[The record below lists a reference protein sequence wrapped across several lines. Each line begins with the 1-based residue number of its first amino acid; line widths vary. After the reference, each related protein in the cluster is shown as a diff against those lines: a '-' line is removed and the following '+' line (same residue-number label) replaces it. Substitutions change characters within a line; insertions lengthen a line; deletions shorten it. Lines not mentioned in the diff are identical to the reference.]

1 MKWKRYLFFPAII
14 LLVLLAA
21 FMSSQP
27 AEPGFESARELIVL
41 RKIAHEVLRSTGDS
55 ISRIPP
61 IQQLSDT
68 EFRIRF
74 ENSFSFEPD
83 SLVQTIHQVM
93 NDHALGEK
101 YIVNVLEP
109 STGEVVFGYA
119 MLGKGQDNIV
129 PCLGRE
135 QLARN
140 YTILIRLAKNKFP
153 VSRFLIWT
161 AAGLAAAFLLYFLL
175 QYRKQAAG
183 LADVSLATD
192 TPGTTD
198 TPVTQD
204 LSGTKGT
211 PGNPEIPGQL
221 VTPAPPNNLGS
232 PDNQGSPDNLVQP
245 DFLQP
250 ANNPGPPEARPVEE
264 GVRIGSYRFV
274 PAERLLFLDGE
285 KTELT
290 AKEARLLEIFGRQ
303 LNQVID
309 RKQLQK
315 EVWEDEGVIVGRS
328 LDMFISRIR
337 KKLDRDPSLKLIN
350 IHGKGYKLEVGDP
363 E

>member
-1 MKWKRYLFFPAII
+1 MKWKRYLPFTAII
-14 LLVLLAA
+14 LLVVLAA
-21 FMSSQP
+21 FMSRQP
-27 AEPGFESARELIVL
+27 VESPFESARELIVL
-41 RKIAHEVLRSTGDS
+41 RKIAHEVLRSAGDS
-55 ISRIPP
+55 SSRIPP

-93 NDHALGEK
+93 NEHALGEK

-140 YTILIRLAKNKFP
+140 YTIHIRLAKNKFP
-153 VSRFLIWT
+153 VSALMIWT
-161 AAGLAAAFLLYFLL
+161 AAGLALALLLYFLFL
-175 QYRKQAAG
+175 FRKQAVGNGAV
-183 LADVSLATD
+183 LVAPD
-192 TPGTTD
+192 T
-198 TPVTQD
+198 
-204 LSGTKGT
+204 SGT
-211 PGNPEIPGQL
+211 
-221 VTPAPPNNLGS
+221 
-232 PDNQGSPDNLVQP
+232 
-245 DFLQP
+245 
-250 ANNPGPPEARPVEE
+250 PEAPVVEAA
-264 GVRIGSYRFV
+264 VRIGSFRFV
-274 PAERLLFLDGE
+274 PAERMLLLDGE

-290 AKEARLLEIFGRQ
+290 AKESRLLEIFGRQ

-328 LDMFISRIR
+328 LDMFISRLR

-350 IHGKGYKLEVGDP
+350 IHGRGYKLEVADP
-363 E
+363 EGTL

>member
-1 MKWKRYLFFPAII
+1 MKWKRYLPFPAII

-68 EFRIRF
+68 EFRISF

-161 AAGLAAAFLLYFLL
+161 AVGLSAAFLLYFLWL
-175 QYRKQAAG
+175 YRKQVAG
-183 LADVSLATD
+183 LAVVSVASEK
-192 TPGTTD
+192 PGT
-198 TPVTQD
+198 QD
-204 LSGTKGT
+204 IQGAQGTTGAAD
-211 PGNPEIPGQL
+211 NPGQ
-221 VTPAPPNNLGS
+221 
-232 PDNQGSPDNLVQP
+232 PDNLRSA
-245 DFLQP
+245 DM
-250 ANNPGPPEARPVEE
+250 PGSPEDSVVDG
-264 GVRIGSYRFV
+264 GVMIGSYRFV
-274 PAERLLFLDGE
+274 PAERMLLLDGE

-337 KKLDRDPSLKLIN
+337 KKLDRDPSLKLAN